1 MVWKWDR
8 LINWTGSRKQGQ
20 TNKPDSV
27 SEQGQ
32 TNKLDSVPEQGQ
44 TNKPDRE
51 PETGTDQQAGQGA
64 GNRDRPISR
73 TGSRKQGQT
82 NKLDSVSE

>member
-1 MVWKWDR
+1 MNFAGKDVEIGLEMDR

-32 TNKLDSVPEQGQ
+32 TNK
-44 TNKPDRE
+44 PDRE
-51 PETGTDQQAGQGA
+51 PETGTDQ
-64 GNRDRPISR
+64 
-73 TGSRKQGQT
+73 
-82 NKLDSVSE
+82 

>member
-32 TNKLDSVPEQGQ
+32 TNK
-44 TNKPDRE
+44 PDRE
-51 PETGTDQQAGQGA
+51 PETGTDQQAGQCVGI
-64 GNRDRPISR
+64 GTDHNTGHLSEIVDNCPDLRTIS
-73 TGSRKQGQT
+73 G
-82 NKLDSVSE
+82 

>member
-8 LINWTGSRKQGQ
+8 LINWTESRKQGQ

-27 SEQGQ
+27 S
-32 TNKLDSVPEQGQ
+32 EQGQ

-51 PETGTDQQAGQGA
+51 PETGTDQQAGQCVGI
-64 GNRDRPISR
+64 GTDHNTGHLSEIVDNCPVLRTIS
-73 TGSRKQGQT
+73 G
-82 NKLDSVSE
+82 

>member
-32 TNKLDSVPEQGQ
+32 TNK
-44 TNKPDRE
+44 PDRE
-51 PETGTDQQAGQGA
+51 SETGTDHNTGHLSEIVD
-64 GNRDRPISR
+64 NCPDLRTIS
-73 TGSRKQGQT
+73 G
-82 NKLDSVSE
+82 